1 MIHPII
7 SNTRDESAEGK
18 HIGVKLMPNPKNK
31 TIAILVEDMYQVL
44 EIWYPILRL
53 KEDGIET
60 KLIGTGSK
68 TSYGSKEGYPAK
80 VDCSID
86 QVNVKDFDGVIIPG
100 GFAPDFLR
108 RYEKVITFVRQ
119 MHDDGKV
126 VAAICHG
133 GWLLVSADIIRG
145 RKVTCFFAIKDDL
158 KAAGGNYVD
167 QEVVVDKNIITSRK
181 PEDLTAFVREIIKGV
196 TRSQGH
202 KVTN

>member
-1 MIHPII
+1 MN
-7 SNTRDESAEGK
+7 SR
-18 HIGVKLMPNPKNK
+18 KNK
-31 TIAILVEDMYQVL
+31 VIAILVEDMYQIL
-44 EIWYPILRL
+44 EVWYPILRL

-68 TSYGSKEGYPAK
+68 TSYASKEGYPAR

-86 QVNVKDFDGVIIPG
+86 QVSAKDFDGVIIPG

-119 MHDDGKV
+119 MHDDGKI

-145 RKVTCFFAIKDDL
+145 REVTCFFAIKDDL

-181 PEDLTAFVREIIKGV
+181 PEDLTAFVREIIKKF
-196 TRSQGH
+196 T
-202 KVTN
+202 